1 MKIKPHLSKGF
12 TLVELMI
19 TLVLSLMITYGIA
32 QVLISSNRTSVTS
45 DGMSQSQET
54 GRFVMSY
61 LANQVRQAG
70 LDSIGNKNSTTTTF
84 MNCTDFPALNNAIA
98 GNVCIIEGTGAGAGG
113 ETQATIKAANITHG
127 DRLSIAWIPPANNLV
142 DCSGST
148 GHRPLAAP
156 STDPLIDYVADNIIL
171 NTFWVEYDA
180 TSQMNSLM
188 CQGFL
193 FNGTDVIG
201 SSPAQAIANGVEAM
215 QILYG
220 QGTTPRNAAGD
231 RNINQYVPA
240 AIDPAAIVD
249 AREVRDWDRV
259 YAVKISIMT
268 RSITEVTNSDTLR
281 TYVMAD
287 AAPYQMTDA
296 VSRQVFTT
304 TFVINNYQ

>member
-1 MKIKPHLSKGF
+1 MKIKSHLSKGF

-70 LDSIGNKNSTTTTF
+70 LDSITNDSRTTPAF
-84 MNCTDFPALNNAIA
+84 MNCTDFPALNNADA
-98 GNVCIIEGTGAGAGG
+98 GNVCIIEGVGIGAGG
-113 ETQATIKAANITHG
+113 ETETTIVKPDITHG
-127 DRLSIAWIPPANNLV
+127 DRLSIAWVPPAGSLA

-148 GHRPLAAP
+148 GHQPLTAP
-156 STDPLIDYVADNIIL
+156 ADPITPYAVDDIIL
-171 NTFWVEYDA
+171 NTFWVEFDA
-180 TSQMNSLM
+180 TSGMNSLM

-193 FNGTDVIG
+193 FDGTDVIAG
-201 SSPAQAIANGVEAM
+201 SPKQAIANGVEAM

-220 QGTTPRNAAGD
+220 QGTTVRNAAGD

-240 AIDPAAIVD
+240 AIDPAAIVE
-249 AREVRDWDRV
+249 AREVRDWSQV

-268 RSITEVTNSDTLR
+268 RSLTEVTNSDTLR

-287 AAPYQMTDA
+287 AAPYKMTDA

-304 TFVINNYQ
+304 TFTINNIQ